1 MSKPPKK
8 TMQIKPKKSLGQNW
22 LINPRILD
30 KITVAANISK
40 KDLVIEIGPGTGNLT
55 EKLAQKAGLV
65 VAIEK
70 DRRLI
75 DILKGK
81 FKNQANIKIIESDIL
96 TLGIE
101 TLNENGK
108 FRIED
113 YHYKVVANIPYY
125 ITSRFLR
132 KIFEEWP
139 KPELIVLTIQKEVAR
154 RIMAKPP
161 HMNLLAL
168 SVQYYSEPE
177 IINYVSKGNYAAEK
191 ENIFFKLIR
200 TGFSGKRKQ
209 LAVNLAT
216 NFNIKKGFILEKLK
230 KIGINPHIRAEN
242 LSIKQWQELLKLL

>member
-177 IINYVSKGNYAAEK
+177 IINYVSKGNFRPIPKVDSAIIRLIPKKGNYAAEGD
-191 ENIFFKLIR
+191 N
-200 TGFSGKRKQ
+200 
-209 LAVNLAT
+209 
-216 NFNIKKGFILEKLK
+216 
-230 KIGINPHIRAEN
+230 
-242 LSIKQWQELLKLL
+242 